1 MSTIKRPGY
10 TITDGHY
17 TFDTPQIHA
26 GSLLLTLCTSACTED
41 RHVGGGPA
49 AGARAETTDF
59 RKLLRQ
65 AIDSDDRAAV
75 EGAAILAAGHGLRYT
90 VTITNGHY
98 ADIKAER
105 YDHGRKT

>member
-10 TITDGHY
+10 TVTDGKFVY
-17 TFDTPQIHA
+17 DDEQIHLHVA
-26 GSLLLTLCTSACTED
+26 TLCTRDCRLD
-41 RHVGGGPA
+41 RHVGGAPA
-49 AGARAETTDF
+49 PGMKHAETTDF
-59 RKLLRQ
+59 RKLLHQ

-75 EGAAILAAGHGLRYT
+75 EGAAILAAGHGLRFV

-98 ADIKAER
+98 VDIKAER